1 MAKTRTN
8 QQSWKF
14 VGGRLCL
21 NFINT
26 VGGRTKSGAVL
37 RDKLANYDD
46 LLEWGRLGDL
56 VGPAETRRLARLA
69 ASRRR
74 DAEGCL
80 RRALRLREALF
91 GIFKSA
97 ADGRR
102 PRAVDLDILGQELR
116 IARAHERLKQ
126 TGRAFAWTWEGGKT
140 ALDRILWPI
149 SQSAAELLTSS
160 HLSRLRQCGG
170 NECGWLFL
178 DTSRN
183 GSRLW
188 CDMKDCGNRAK
199 VQRFRSRQKR
209 RPAEP
214 AQPR

>member
-1 MAKTRTN
+1 MAKIRPIEQT
-8 QQSWKF
+8 WKF
-14 VGGRLCL
+14 VAGRLCL

-26 VGGRTKSGAVL
+26 VGGRAKSGAVL
-37 RDKLANYDD
+37 RDKLADYGD
-46 LLEWGRLGDL
+46 LLEWSLLGDL
-56 VGPAETRRLARLA
+56 VGPTEARRLARLA

-74 DAEGCL
+74 DAQGTL
-80 RRALRLREALF
+80 QRALRLREALF

-102 PRAVDLDILGQELR
+102 PRAVDLNILGQELR
-116 IARAHERLKQ
+116 VARAHERLKQ
-126 TGRAFAWTWEGGKT
+126 TGRAFAWTWEEDKT

-149 SQSAAELLTSS
+149 SQSAAELLTSG

-199 VQRFRSRQKR
+199 VRRFRSRQKR
-209 RPAEP
+209 SPAKP